1 MSRSSLQDQTNI
13 PLIVTTNDGGTARSS
28 TGTSLDSCSFK
39 AKSCRSFYS
48 RSSNQQQ
55 QKLNS
60 ESHRNRSVPH
70 NLQVWQLCGFF
81 HTHRVHFSEEQL
93 TFICIIY
100 IVASPPYENRET
112 MGKMI
117 CSNILWYFC
126 SHKKQ
131 WECIRKILNELLK
144 KHMRSKRLL

>member
-1 MSRSSLQDQTNI
+1 MPYLSLIKMSRNSLQDQTNI

-55 QKLNS
+55 KLNS

-70 NLQVWQLCGFF
+70 NLQVWQLRFLLLHICIFT
-81 HTHRVHFSEEQL
+81 HTVYESWYTSALEQL

-100 IVASPPYENRET
+100 IDGMAIHSQNT
-112 MGKMI
+112 LWGHGK
-117 CSNILWYFC
+117 NDKF
-126 SHKKQ
+126 
-131 WECIRKILNELLK
+131 
-144 KHMRSKRLL
+144 

>member
-1 MSRSSLQDQTNI
+1 MPYLSLIKMSRSSLQDQTNI

-48 RSSNQQQ
+48 RSSNQPQ

-70 NLQVWQLCGFF
+70 NLQVERERQMCN
-81 HTHRVHFSEEQL
+81 HIRRKMNTSTPEQL
-93 TFICIIY
+93 SFICMNY
-100 IVASPPYENRET
+100 VRSTENKLLLEYFSYYGT
-112 MGKMI
+112 MGK
-117 CSNILWYFC
+117 S
-126 SHKKQ
+126 
-131 WECIRKILNELLK
+131 
-144 KHMRSKRLL
+144 

>member
-1 MSRSSLQDQTNI
+1 MPYLSLIKMSRSSLQDQTNI

-70 NLQVWQLCGFF
+70 NLQVDREQETDVQS
-81 HTHRVHFSEEQL
+81 HSSKKHFSLKQL
-93 TFICIIY
+93 SFICINNIR
-100 IVASPPYENRET
+100 STEN
-112 MGKMI
+112 K
-117 CSNILWYFC
+117 
-126 SHKKQ
+126 
-131 WECIRKILNELLK
+131 LL
-144 KHMRSKRLL
+144 

>member
-1 MSRSSLQDQTNI
+1 MPYLSLIKMSRNSLQDQTNI
-13 PLIVTTNDGGTARSS
+13 PLIVTTNDDGTARSS

-70 NLQVWQLCGFF
+70 NLQVWQFVWTVYLCNRTQINFTSRIVYF
-81 HTHRVHFSEEQL
+81 NCEQL
-93 TFICIIY
+93 TFICIISIFAY
-100 IVASPPYENRET
+100 NGTWNLHDET
-112 MGKMI
+112 MGK
-117 CSNILWYFC
+117 W
-126 SHKKQ
+126 
-131 WECIRKILNELLK
+131 
-144 KHMRSKRLL
+144 

>member
-1 MSRSSLQDQTNI
+1 MPYLSLIKMSRNSLQDQTNI

-48 RSSNQQQ
+48 RSNSNHQ

-70 NLQVWQLCGFF
+70 NLQVWQLCEFF
-81 HTHRVHFSEEQL
+81 FTTYAITYTHDSYMKAEVYFSLEQL

-100 IVASPPYENRET
+100 IVAVHGLGSWEND
-112 MGKMI
+112 K
-117 CSNILWYFC
+117 F
-126 SHKKQ
+126 
-131 WECIRKILNELLK
+131 
-144 KHMRSKRLL
+144 